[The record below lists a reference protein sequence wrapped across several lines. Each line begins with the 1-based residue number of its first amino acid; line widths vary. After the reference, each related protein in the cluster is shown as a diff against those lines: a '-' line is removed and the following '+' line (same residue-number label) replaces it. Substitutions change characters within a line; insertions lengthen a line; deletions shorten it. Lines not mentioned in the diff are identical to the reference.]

1 MLKWNINKLNQKY
14 TTKVIVN
21 HDQVVFFLRIQSLSE
36 IKKYEQIEYKN
47 I

>member
-14 TTKVIVN
+14 KTKVIVN